1 MVTKGKVVESSQST
15 SQSQPRKARKA
26 RQYIVWNREM
36 DSALTFVLL
45 DQINQGNKAD
55 GDWKPQAYQAAVEH
69 LNSTLLLNLT
79 KENVKNRLKAW
90 KRYYAVVNDVKNQ
103 SGFTWDEERKMI
115 IVTCAELQVWET
127 YVKVI

>member
-1 MVTKGKVVESSQST
+1 
-15 SQSQPRKARKA
+15 
-26 RQYIVWNREM
+26 M
-36 DSALTFVLL
+36 DNALTFVLL

-55 GDWKPQAYQAAVEH
+55 GDWKPQTYQAAVEH
-69 LNSTLLLNLT
+69 LNSTLHLNLT

-115 IVTCAELQVWET
+115 IVTRVELQV
-127 YVKVI
+127 